1 MWKEIEIEYSTNM
14 WTIHVNNSLH
24 SACDSSMND
33 DRISKRGEREE
44 KRREEHNKATRLN
57 TQITFYFY

>member
-1 MWKEIEIEYSTNM
+1 M
-14 WTIHVNNSLH
+14 IHVNNSLH

-44 KRREEHNKATRLN
+44 KRREEHNKATCLN
-57 TQITFYFY
+57 TKITFYFY